1 VFKFPSLNTVIWTVL
16 IVVLADVLGIT
27 DMLKGFVGGIIP
39 KR

>member
-1 VFKFPSLNTVIWTVL
+1 MFKFPPISTVVWTVL

-27 DMLKGFVGGIIP
+27 DMVKGFVGGIIP